1 MNRGG
6 KYFWGI
12 VLVALG
18 AMMILNQLNLFSFSW
33 LWSFSAPVIL
43 FVIAFFFVAGFLSKG
58 PSAAGLLVPAGV
70 LGGVGATLLLGST
83 FHLMPYVWPGFIL
96 APAFGLLLLYLFSNE
111 HSPGL
116 LVPIGILATVAATC
130 SLSAMFGIWHILWP
144 GFIASPAIGLLLL
157 YLFGERQN
165 RGLLIPVAILGGI
178 ACMSFFGTFM
188 MGNYGYGKIGLAVI
202 LILVGL
208 LSIFRKP
215 GEGMHFRRMHRGN
228 AHADRN
234 ANGANGAGAHP
245 AGEADPN
252 LSWDEARSRQQ
263 WREYGQQA
271 YREYDE
277 KFNNPD
283 WAKVNSNGNGQK
295 PVNPYDNS
303 NFGHTNGDGK

>member
-12 VLVALG
+12 VLVVLG
-18 AMMILNQLNLFSFSW
+18 GMMILNQLNLFSFSW

-43 FVIAFFFVAGFLSKG
+43 FVIAFFFVAGFLSRG
-58 PSAAGLLVPAGV
+58 PSSAGLLVPAGV
-70 LGGVGATLLLGST
+70 LVGVGATLLLGGT
-83 FHLMPYVWPGFIL
+83 FHLMQYVWPGFIL
-96 APAFGLLLLYLFSNE
+96 APALGLLLLYMFSNE

-116 LVPIGILATVAATC
+116 LVPIGILATIAATC
-130 SLSAMFGIWHILWP
+130 SLSAVFGIWHILWP
-144 GFIASPAIGLLLL
+144 GFIASPAVGLLLL

-178 ACMSFFGTFM
+178 SCMSFFGTFM
-188 MGNYGYGKIGLAVI
+188 MGNYGYGKIGLAVV

-215 GEGMHFRRMHRGN
+215 GQGGSFARRDKTTAEPGM
-228 AHADRN
+228 
-234 ANGANGAGAHP
+234 NGAQAHP
-245 AGEADPN
+245 NQNADAN
-252 LSWDEARSRQQ
+252 QSWDEARSRQQ

-277 KFNNPD
+277 RFNNPD
-283 WAKVNSNGNGQK
+283 WAKVKQNGNGQK
-295 PVNPYDNS
+295 SANPYDNS
-303 NFGHTNGDGK
+303 DFGGGGEVK